1 MASRSA
7 AVGLHGRKYGCPLVS
22 ARQAGALRTIVRVG
36 GQVGGGKGDVGGRE
50 QLAVAVELRDR
61 IPRQA
66 RIPAILG
73 SSLYRAASVVREQQE
88 RWVGVHMYAYQ
99 SASLTRPIWNCGV
112 AQLEPVSTVENASEV
127 RHMLASYD

>member
-1 MASRSA
+1 M
-7 AVGLHGRKYGCPLVS
+7 S
-22 ARQAGALRTIVRVG
+22 ARQAGVLRTIVRVG

-61 IPRQA
+61 VPRQA
-66 RIPAILG
+66 RIPAFLG

-88 RWVGVHMYAYQ
+88 RWVGVHMHAYQ
-99 SASLTRPIWNCGV
+99 SASLTRPIWNCDV
-112 AQLEPVSTVENASEV
+112 AQLEPVSTVENASDV